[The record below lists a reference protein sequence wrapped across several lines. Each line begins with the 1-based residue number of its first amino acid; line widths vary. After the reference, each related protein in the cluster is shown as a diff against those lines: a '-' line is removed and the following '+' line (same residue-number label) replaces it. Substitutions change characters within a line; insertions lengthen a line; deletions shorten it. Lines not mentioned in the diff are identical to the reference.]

1 MYKKIVAG
9 ALAFA
14 LVFGIG
20 GTFGGVD
27 KGVFAVNASAEEAET
42 FTFTF
47 IVNDKKVKQ
56 NDENYKLTYYTDEID
71 GNTYRVKVEKGKE
84 TNVNPSYFWLM
95 SDDED
100 YFITFWKDSET
111 GKVYS
116 TEDMITAD
124 KDMTFEA
131 VWKKKVTL
139 TYTNK
144 EGEISPYSIPGEPV
158 FNTYESQRALD
169 TRSPINYYYGIG
181 FDSSRQTAQVV
192 PELDEN
198 GNEIHNEDGSVKVTV
213 RFDNYGWR
221 CVGDGRGKLYQ
232 DLEDF
237 YPAKDET
244 FYDVWHTGWNE
255 DSMGTWY
262 LNEDKLT
269 YPVDCTIEIDGK
281 TCKFDK
287 AGYLVNSDK
296 PDDEITSDDETT
308 SDENDS
314 VKPGDANGDNEINV
328 SDIAVSAAHIKG
340 IKPLTDEQQ
349 KAADVNADDKVN
361 VTDIAMIASHIKG
374 IKALS

>member
-56 NDENYKLTYYTDEID
+56 NDENYKQTYYTDDID

-139 TYTNK
+139 TYINK
-144 EGEISPYSIPGEPV
+144 EGALMPDESVNNG
-158 FNTYESQRALD
+158 TYRSTRARD
-169 TRSPINYYYGIG
+169 TRSSINKYI
-181 FDSSRQTAQVV
+181 
-192 PELDEN
+192 ELDLDGPHAAYFLVPKVDDY
-198 GNEIHNEDGSVKVTV
+198 GNEMRNESGDIIYEIKNT
-213 RFDNYGWR
+213 DLLGWR
-221 CVGDGRGKLYQ
+221 CAGDGSGKIYGNM
-232 DLEDF
+232 EDF
-237 YPAKDET
+237 YPTKDET
-244 FYDVWHTGWNE
+244 FFAVWYTGWNE
-255 DSMGTWY
+255 DSIGKWY

-308 SDENDS
+308 SEENDS

-349 KAADVNADDKVN
+349 KAADVNNDDKVN